1 MRLITKFFLR
11 LVMAVLVILIIN
23 SFQSVTEL
31 YLSLNVFNVLM
42 ISLFDIFGVILCVVL
57 NFIL

>member
-1 MRLITKFFLR
+1 MRLITKVFLR

-23 SFQSVTEL
+23 SFQSVTQL